1 LNGWQL
7 PSLFM
12 RSFRMNLIQFGDS
25 VIRIRTFYLP
35 WLMFHDFIMILRCF
49 SISWYFMVVNETSV
63 VVSILR
69 YFVPKA
75 LAGRLQITAK
85 KLGLS
90 EAGPL

>member
-1 LNGWQL
+1 
-7 PSLFM
+7 
-12 RSFRMNLIQFGDS
+12 
-25 VIRIRTFYLP
+25 
-35 WLMFHDFIMILRCF
+35 
-49 SISWYFMVVNETSV
+49 MVVNETSV